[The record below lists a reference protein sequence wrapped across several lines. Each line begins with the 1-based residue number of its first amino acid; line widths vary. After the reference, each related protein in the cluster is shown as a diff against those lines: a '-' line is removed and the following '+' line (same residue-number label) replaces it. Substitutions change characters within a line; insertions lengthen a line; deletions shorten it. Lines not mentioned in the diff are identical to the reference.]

1 MPDLSIAGAAAGQA
15 VSDAAAAQPFSGLTI
30 ASTAA
35 ATPYVTVAL
44 DSARDLDRR
53 ERQSRTPT
61 VTSIAHLS
69 ST

>member
-1 MPDLSIAGAAAGQA
+1 MPDLSIAGAAAGQ
-15 VSDAAAAQPFSGLTI
+15 PFSGLTI
-30 ASTAA
+30 ATTAA
-35 ATPYVTVAL
+35 ATPYATVAI

-61 VTSIAHLS
+61 VPSIAHLS